1 MPDAKERHMAQA
13 TATATPEGTTTRTFV
28 IDKTHSEATFQVRHL
43 ITKVRG
49 RFSDFEGTI
58 SFDEAHPERSSV
70 NFTIQGASIDT
81 SQPDRDQHL
90 RSADFFHVERYP
102 TITF

>member
-1 MPDAKERHMAQA
+1 MAQS
-13 TATATPEGTTTRTFV
+13 TATATPQGTATRTFV

-49 RFSDFEGTI
+49 HFGDFKGTV

-70 NFTIQGASIDT
+70 NFTIQAASIDT
-81 SQPDRDQHL
+81 TQADRDQHL

-102 TITF
+102 TITFKSTKV

>member
-1 MPDAKERHMAQA
+1 MT
-13 TATATPEGTTTRTFV
+13 TATGLRTFS
-28 IDKTHSEATFQVRHL
+28 IDKAHSEATFQVRHL

-70 NFTIQGASIDT
+70 SLTIVGSSIDT
-81 SQPDRDQHL
+81 NQVDRDQHL

-102 TITF
+102 TITFKSTRVTAAGTDRSHV